1 MKIPYLKKKPELK
14 SYHNV
19 TWEDNYSWIH
29 QKNILEVLRDKTK
42 LDPEVKN
49 YLDEENSY
57 ANYHLKDTENL
68 QKKLFDE
75 IKGRIKLDD
84 ESLPYKDHTYEYWSK
99 TTAVGNYS
107 IKLRKKIDTDLVEEI
122 WNGDEEKK
130 KLETEYFGVG
140 DLEVSNNDKYLGY
153 SLDIKGSEYYT
164 IFIRDIKT
172 NEIITKEISETS
184 GGITFSLDDKYVFY
198 SKLDQNHRARKIY
211 RHEIGN
217 FNGQDELIFEE
228 KSEAFTVSIGLSS
241 DEKYY
246 FINTSDHNTSEQYYF
261 GVDEINIKPKLIIKR
276 EKGIIYSVSS
286 WDSKFFNHTNKDAED
301 FKIDVSDSLEKQNWK
316 TFIPPRDEVLIGGC
330 TFLKNWIIRSETSN
344 ALDKLF
350 VKNIS
355 SGVEEELIFSNET
368 VYVPGI
374 SLIQKDRDT
383 DNVYLGY
390 SSPKTPS
397 RVYSYNLSTK
407 TKKLVKEQEIPSGH
421 NPEDYIVE
429 RVDYK
434 SHDGRL
440 VPLTITRHKK
450 TKIDGSANLLL
461 YGYGSY
467 GSSMSPNFSSTRL
480 SLINRD
486 IIWATAH
493 IRGGMEK
500 GMKWWKEGKLINK
513 KNTFEDYIH
522 AAKYLIDNN
531 YSSKGKIIGMGGS
544 AGGLLMGAVVNQAPE
559 LFLGIIMAVP
569 FVDSLTTN
577 LDHSLPLTVGEFDEF
592 GNAKDIKEH
601 FDYIFSYA
609 PYNNIKKMDYPHILI
624 TTSLSANTLAVTP
637 EPHENTI
644 FLLWSKLNGL
654 NFSTIL
660 SLAINVR
667 SSVFIN
673 SEKGKQNEFL
683 IDPLL
688 KPFLGSA
695 TFPSNLS
702 ILLASITLNS
712 FSEIFLSISCLSFTS
727 FLFSLAL

>member
-1 MKIPYLKKKPELK
+1 MKIPHLKKKLELK
-14 SYHNV
+14 SCHDV

-29 QKNILEVLRDKTK
+29 QQNILEVLKDKSK
-42 LDPEVKN
+42 LNPEVKK

-57 ANYHLKDTENL
+57 AEYHLKDTKTV

-84 ESLPYKDHTYEYWSK
+84 ESLPYKDHTYEYWTK
-99 TTAVGNYS
+99 TTATGNYS
-107 IKLRKKIDTDLVEEI
+107 IKLRKKIDTDNVEEI

-130 KLETEYFGVG
+130 KLSTEYFGIG

-172 NEIITKEISETS
+172 KKIISKEIPETS
-184 GGITFSLDDKYVFY
+184 GGITFSLDDKYIFY
-198 SKLDQNHRARKIY
+198 SKLDENHRARKIY

-217 FNGQDELIFEE
+217 LNDDDKLIFEE

-261 GVDEINIKPKLIIKR
+261 NVNEENPVPKLIIQR
-276 EKGIIYSVSS
+276 EKGVLYSVSS
-286 WDSKFFNHTNKDAED
+286 WNDKFYNHTNKNAED
-301 FKIDVSDSLEKQNWK
+301 FKINISDSLEIQSWK
-316 TFIPPRDEVLIGGC
+316 TFIESKNEVLIGGC
-330 TFLKNWIIRSETSN
+330 TFLKDWIIRSETSN
-344 ALDKLF
+344 ALDKIF
-350 VKNIS
+350 IKNIS
-355 SGVEEELIFSNET
+355 SGIEEELIVSDEK
-368 VYVPGI
+368 VCVPGI
-374 SLIQKDRDT
+374 SLTQRDRNT

-390 SSPKTPS
+390 SSPKIPS
-397 RVYSYNLSTK
+397 RVYLYNLSTK
-407 TKKLVKEQEIPSGH
+407 SKKLVKEQEIPSGH
-421 NPEDYIVE
+421 NSDDYIVE
-429 RVDYK
+429 RIEYK

-450 TKIDGSANLLL
+450 TKIDGTSNLLL

-467 GSSMSPNFSSTRL
+467 GSSMSPSFSSTRL
-480 SLINRD
+480 SLIDRD

-500 GMKWWKEGKLINK
+500 GMKWWKEGKLTNK
-513 KNTFEDYIH
+513 KNTFKDYNF
-522 AAKYLIDNN
+522 AAKYLIDHK

-592 GNAKDIKEH
+592 GNAKDNKEH

-624 TTSLSANTLAVTP
+624 TTSLSDNRVLFD
-637 EPHENTI
+637 EPAKFTAKLRDHKTDNN
-644 FLLWSKLNGL
+644 LL
-654 NFSTIL
+654 
-660 SLAINVR
+660 
-667 SSVFIN
+667 
-673 SEKGKQNEFL
+673 
-683 IDPLL
+683 LL
-688 KPFLGSA
+688 KTEMNAGHGGKSGRDGA
-695 TFPSNLS
+695 
-702 ILLASITLNS
+702 IE
-712 FSEIFLSISCLSFTS
+712 EIAIDYAFALKISKKI
-727 FLFSLAL
+727 